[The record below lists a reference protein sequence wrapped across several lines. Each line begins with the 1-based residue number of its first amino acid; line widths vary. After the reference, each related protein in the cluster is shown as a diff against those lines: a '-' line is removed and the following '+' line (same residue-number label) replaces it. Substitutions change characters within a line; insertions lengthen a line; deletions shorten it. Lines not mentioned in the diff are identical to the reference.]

1 MRTNVNVLE
10 QLLAEIVDVC
20 KDNNINL
27 FAVTKDAVRL
37 AERDLRSKK
46 VYAVD
51 YAIFAKDYDRLIL
64 ALESR
69 EDRKVESFYNNPHMP
84 GTVLRYSDTTSL
96 LYSPTEA
103 GTFLCNGI
111 HINLWPLIRRPSGG
125 FRNKMINLM
134 ERLCEEKEM
143 VKIKNYD
150 FLGAIRQK
158 TVILLWGVLGQRRTS
173 QKLLQTIIRRSA
185 AAKGPYTF
193 HLPNAPIVTTTKEEI
208 EGLPQVMVDEYGIK
222 VFTRRTDIGRYYD
235 NRRRMLDD
243 YSLMST
249 YTSWPDFIART
260 DSAMI
265 PDRRRILKLLRAREQ
280 GYLRQLE
287 EIREYWGLLQLSYER
302 IMYHDMYSAHKNEYM
317 KLYEQKEFEALD
329 LKLADYINS
338 LSFFAKRKQ
347 GLCFDVDLFEATLT
361 ALIEEG
367 KYRLAERV
375 LSYVKLEHMENVDEY
390 LRRHE
395 TGEALDTMVCRERME
410 ALNMKIQAAKEDYK
424 SRILEIEKER
434 FSESKADTDTG
445 SETEIVLQNQE
456 PVTVK
461 KADGC
466 MEVNI
471 LARNKKHDDKY
482 KGLVSSQ
489 TIRMSRAFEEE
500 INENTEYNDIHFII
514 DGTIMCQQLW
524 NDVMDHMKCLSAEN
538 EASGYLL
545 YEDAVFFHKKLILCS
560 VMN

>member
-20 KDNNINL
+20 KENKISL
-27 FAVTKDAVRL
+27 FAITKDAVRL
-37 AERDLRSKK
+37 AERELRSKK
-46 VYAVD
+46 VYAID
-51 YAIFAKDYDRLIL
+51 YAIYAKDYDRLIL
-64 ALESR
+64 ALGAK

-84 GTVLRYSDTTSL
+84 GTVLRYSDETSL

-103 GTFLCNGI
+103 GSFLCNGI
-111 HINLWPLIRRPSGG
+111 HINVWPLIRRPSRG
-125 FRNKMINLM
+125 FKNKIINLK
-134 ERLCEEKEM
+134 ERLCEEKEA
-143 VKIKNYD
+143 VKIKNYV
-150 FLGAIRQK
+150 FSAAIRQK
-158 TVILLWGVLGQRRTS
+158 AAILLWSVLGQKRASR
-173 QKLLQTIIRRSA
+173 KLLQTIISRSA

-208 EGLPQVMVDEYGIK
+208 KGLPQVMVDEYGIK
-222 VFTRRTDIGRYYD
+222 VFTKRTDIGRYYD

-243 YSLMST
+243 HSLMST
-249 YTSWPDFIART
+249 STSWSDYTARA

-265 PDRRRILKLLRAREQ
+265 PDRRRLLKLLRARER

-317 KLYEQKEFEALD
+317 NLYEQEEFEALY
-329 LKLADYINS
+329 LKLAEYIRS

-361 ALIEEG
+361 VLIEKG

-375 LSYVKLEHMENVDEY
+375 LSYVKLEHMENVEEY
-390 LRRHE
+390 LKRHE
-395 TGEALDTMVCRERME
+395 TGGVLDTALCRKRLET
-410 ALNMKIQAAKEDYK
+410 LNTKIHAAKEDYM

-434 FSESKADTDTG
+434 FSESESDADSE

-456 PVTVK
+456 PVIVK
-461 KADGC
+461 ESDGC
-466 MEVNI
+466 TEVNI
-471 LARNKKHDDKY
+471 LARNKKRDAKY

-489 TIRMSRAFEEE
+489 TIRMSSAFEDD

-514 DGTIMCQQLW
+514 DEEIICQQLW
-524 NDVMDHMKCLSAEN
+524 DDVMEHMKCLSVEN

-545 YEDAVFFHKKLILCS
+545 YEDAIYFHKKLILCS